1 MTKKQKKELDK
12 RDRVFCTMNTGTR
25 YHKSKKDYDRKKDK
39 ESLRKLLTKYWRHDI
54 IKTSKERRKKYVND

>member
-25 YHKSKKDYDRKKDK
+25 YHKSKKDYDRRKDK
-39 ESLRKLLTKYWRHDI
+39 ESLRKLLTKY
-54 IKTSKERRKKYVND
+54 